1 MELLTF
7 FKKNVLT
14 VSKRIPFNLYAYTNI
29 NDLKKFYNSFI
40 NYWYSFDNKV
50 KKHNIKSYIK
60 NNLEENIF
68 IFFIKYI
75 IIFFIFITF
84 GLNIILYF
92 IG

>member
-14 VSKRIPFNLYAYTNI
+14 ISKRIPFNLYSYVNI
-29 NDLKKFYNSFI
+29 NDLKKFYNAFI
-40 NYWYSFDNKV
+40 SYWYSFDNKI
-50 KKHNIKSYIK
+50 KKHNIKSYLK

-75 IIFFIFITF
+75 IIFFIFIMF
-84 GLNIILYF
+84 GLNIITYF
-92 IG
+92 I